1 MVDELQERRLGPV
14 QIVEDGDD
22 RLLPREALE
31 ELASGPEDLLDRE
44 LLKRV
49 PHRRRD
55 AVTHLDIVDECRQP
69 GPGDI
74 GGIPLLDRGRLA
86 DGLGQR
92 PERDSLSVRET
103 APADDRRPP
112 FEASDELAG
121 EAGFPDARLAENR
134 DEPARLGS
142 RARVECF
149 RQQAQ
154 LLLTADDRRIE
165 PASERIPVA
174 HGQQAERGDGLRLAL
189 QLERLDRLRV
199 DRASDEPE
207 RLVADQHFP
216 HRRVLLEARRDV
228 DGVAEDERV
237 RRLFA
242 GDDLTGVDAGA
253 YLEAEP
259 PLLLVAVVQVVQ
271 AVAHLS
277 RRPNGTESVVLAG
290 ERDAEDRH
298 DGVADELSDDAAVLL
313 EDRLH
318 LLEVAG
324 EQTPK
329 RLRVESLAERR
340 RAHDVREDHGDVLA
354 HLPLLGRS
362 LERRAAKSAQAELF
376 GVFLPAAGADFH
388 VLSLGSGAGT
398 AQRATRTE
406 ATGAS
411 LVAAGNQV
419 SPASA
424 EPKTSPDVAPK

>member
-1 MVDELQERRLGPV
+1 M
-14 QIVEDGDD
+14 
-22 RLLPREALE
+22 
-31 ELASGPEDLLDRE
+31 
-44 LLKRV
+44 
-49 PHRRRD
+49 
-55 AVTHLDIVDECRQP
+55 
-69 GPGDI
+69 
-74 GGIPLLDRGRLA
+74 
-86 DGLGQR
+86 
-92 PERDSLSVRET
+92 
-103 APADDRRPP
+103 
-112 FEASDELAG
+112 
-121 EAGFPDARLAENR
+121 
-134 DEPARLGS
+134 
-142 RARVECF
+142 
-149 RQQAQ
+149 
-154 LLLTADDRRIE
+154 
-165 PASERIPVA
+165 
-174 HGQQAERGDGLRLAL
+174 
-189 QLERLDRLRV
+189 
-199 DRASDEPE
+199 
-207 RLVADQHFP
+207 
-216 HRRVLLEARRDV
+216 
-228 DGVAEDERV
+228 
-237 RRLFA
+237 
-242 GDDLTGVDAGA
+242 
-253 YLEAEP
+253 
-259 PLLLVAVVQVVQ
+259 Q

-277 RRPNGTESVVLAG
+277 RCPNGTESVVLAG

-340 RAHDVREDHGDVLA
+340 RAHDVREDHCDVLA

-362 LERRAAKSAQAELF
+362 LERRAAKAAQAELF